1 MEVTNVS
8 EDAVIEVPVRR
19 RSIHTF
25 TKCLASDLDLIKS
38 YNWHLSLGYAK
49 TSINGG
55 SVGMHRIIMGVT
67 DPLLV
72 VDHINQDKLDN
83 RRTNLRIV
91 TRGVSNQNRA
101 KKQTVERSS
110 TYKGVSKRTFKK
122 SCVFVAT
129 CGKFY
134 TQSFKNEEDAT
145 RAYDKAALHYY
156 GIGAQTNFEYTEEE
170 QAAILA
176 EPAPTKPVV
185 VKKVSAPLSKE
196 TG

>member
-1 MEVTNVS
+1 MEVTD
-8 EDAVIEVPVRR
+8 EDSHDPVVEVPVRS

-25 TKCLASDLDLIKS
+25 TKCLASDMELIKS

-101 KKQTVERSS
+101 KKQTVERTSS
-110 TYKGVSKRTFKK
+110 YKGVSKRTFKK
-122 SCVFVAT
+122 SCTYVAT

-134 TQSFKNEEDAT
+134 TQSFKNEEDAA

-170 QAAILA
+170 QAAIFA

-185 VKKVSAPLSKE
+185 VKKVSAPLSK
-196 TG
+196 